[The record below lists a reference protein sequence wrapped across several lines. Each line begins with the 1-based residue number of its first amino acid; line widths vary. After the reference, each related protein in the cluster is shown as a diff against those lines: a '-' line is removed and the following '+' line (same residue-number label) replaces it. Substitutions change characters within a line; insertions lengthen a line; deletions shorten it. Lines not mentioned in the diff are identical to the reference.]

1 MTENINEELKQSVL
15 NYLKNRLK
23 KNGSDTISCNGKS
36 YSSEKI
42 IAEVEDGTKFGLEI
56 IHDMVTLT
64 IDRMSRN
71 SIATWRL
78 ASDKPKLIVKGF
90 DEDLGKPFLRSQ
102 VVLGL
107 YNIEIHKLI
116 YIELNDHTS
125 YWLSL
130 NNYNNY
136 NNGTIDEVEQVHI
149 KGYLSYTT
157 PSLWTYDPVLE
168 HTLNFKTVD
177 FRKPI
182 NADSRYNS

>member
-1 MTENINEELKQSVL
+1 MTENINEELKQSIL
-15 NYLKNRLK
+15 DNLKQQLK
-23 KNGSDTISCNGKS
+23 KNGSNTFSGNGKS
-36 YSSEKI
+36 YTSEKI
-42 IAEVEDGTKFGLEI
+42 IAEIEADTEFGLEMV
-56 IHDMVTLT
+56 HDMVLLT

-130 NNYNNY
+130 NNYSNY
-136 NNGTIDEVEQVHI
+136 NTGTIDEVEQVHI

-182 NADSRYNS
+182 NELPRYNS